1 MLHKKNRTML
11 LFSAVGLALMFLI
24 HLIHRNRM
32 HHWSAADFSAYTPYL
47 YMYMVVPLLLFILS
61 SVFYYKNKTHQAL
74 PWIHALLFTFISIGM
89 ITNGEGMV
97 VYHFSIFLVV
107 ALAAFYDRVALLGL
121 MTIVFGLF
129 HFGAMFT
136 GTEFFYGTSDYTWFM
151 FALHGVYLL
160 LTSAGTTYQIVLKN
174 RHVQELKALS
184 DEKQEETKRLME
196 QLQTV
201 GAALKDTVQL
211 LNRSSQSSSHS
222 FQELEDLI
230 ERRHE
235 NTDLQVKEAVKNADD
250 LSHMHEAVESM
261 NQNLHG
267 VLDQAAQTARVTQVG
282 EDSLHQILDQL
293 NQTESSIQQTNETV
307 QLLSTSSESIS
318 QVTKDIASITEN
330 TRMLAL
336 NASIEAARAGEHGKG
351 FSVVAAEVQ
360 RLSQQS
366 EASTRKIFEIVET
379 IQHYV
384 HQADQRSS
392 EGMERMTASQKH
404 LDEMETNFKDIL
416 KQSQHVKGEAKEI
429 QAFGENLTIT
439 ADGLSRS
446 FEQLLSFIKEGKVQN
461 DHIRD
466 VSKGQLKT
474 IQTMGEEVQQ
484 LTDMILDIQQITEE
498 MDASHLE
505 DYKRPLPA
513 LKDVS

>member
-1 MLHKKNRTML
+1 MVSCGFQCLY
-11 LFSAVGLALMFLI
+11 AVFVYVHGGAVAAVYFIFLI
-24 HLIHRNRM
+24 
-32 HHWSAADFSAYTPYL
+32 
-47 YMYMVVPLLLFILS
+47 LLQ
-61 SVFYYKNKTHQAL
+61 NKTHQAL
-74 PWIHALLFTFISIGM
+74 PWINALLFTFISIGM

-107 ALAAFYDRVALLGL
+107 ALAAFYDRVELLGL
-121 MTIVFGLF
+121 MTIIFALF

-160 LTSAGTTYQIVLKN
+160 LTSAGTSYQIVLKN
-174 RHVQELKALS
+174 RHVKELKTLS
-184 DEKQEETKRLME
+184 DDKQEETKRLME

-201 GAALKDTVQL
+201 GAALQETVQL
-211 LNRSSQSSSHS
+211 LNRSSESSTQSY
-222 FQELEDLI
+222 QELEGLM

-250 LSHMHEAVESM
+250 LSHMHKAVENM
-261 NQNLHG
+261 NQNLHM
-267 VLDQAAQTARVTQVG
+267 VLDQAGQTARVTEVG
-282 EDSLHQILDQL
+282 EQSLEQIVGQL
-293 NQTESSIQQTNETV
+293 HQTESSIHQTNETV
-307 QLLSTSSESIS
+307 QLLSTSSENIS

-366 EASTRKIFEIVET
+366 EASTRKIFAIVET

-384 HQADQRSS
+384 DQADQHSS
-392 EGMERMTASQKH
+392 EGMDRMAASRKH
-404 LDEMETNFKDIL
+404 LEEMETNFKDIL
-416 KQSQHVKGEAKEI
+416 NQSQHVKSEAEEI
-429 QAFGENLTIT
+429 QVFGENLTKT
-439 ADGLSRS
+439 ADGLSHS
-446 FEQLLSFIKEGKVQN
+446 FEDLLSFIKEGKVQN
-461 DHIRD
+461 DHIRE

-474 IQTMGEEVQQ
+474 IQTMGQEVQQ
-484 LTDMILDIQQITEE
+484 LSGMILDIQHITEE
-498 MDASHLE
+498 MDVSRLAG
-505 DYKRPLPA
+505 YKKRLPA